1 MPCSRVSSVWGLN
14 PDLSHCRWILSCLS
28 HQGSPTIVQYKII
41 KTHTHTQKQC
51 AFESTENPVTKQTL
65 ICTRSEVR
73 PGLCISNELS
83 GNDGKVA
90 KPWAKH

>member
-1 MPCSRVSSVWGLN
+1 MCGKQHVWEAL
-14 PDLSHCRWILSCLS
+14 CVC
-28 HQGSPTIVQYKII
+28 VCV
-41 KTHTHTQKQC
+41 C